1 MGFSWSVHRPH
12 SMIGY
17 ALGNAMNM
25 DVTLAVYAS
34 ICRETGQ
41 PFIFPGSHVQW
52 IALTDV
58 TDAHILA

>member
-1 MGFSWSVHRPH
+1 
-12 SMIGY
+12 MIGY

-58 TDAHILA
+58 TDAHILAQQLEWAGANA